1 MSDIPISVEID
12 RQSEQPPPVSYP
24 LSAEFISLVSGMAAT
39 ILAGTV
45 AMARADLTPD
55 EAAKLAVELS
65 VRVANE
71 IREYRL
77 VGGRAVRQGK
87 PSESENDHG

>member
-1 MSDIPISVEID
+1 MSDIPISVAID
-12 RQSEQPPPVSYP
+12 RPSEPAPPASYP
-24 LSAEFISLVSGMAAT
+24 LGAEFMELVSGMAAT

-45 AMARADLTPD
+45 AMARASLTPD
-55 EAAKLAVELS
+55 AAAKLAVELS

-77 VGGRAVRQGK
+77 GGGRAVK